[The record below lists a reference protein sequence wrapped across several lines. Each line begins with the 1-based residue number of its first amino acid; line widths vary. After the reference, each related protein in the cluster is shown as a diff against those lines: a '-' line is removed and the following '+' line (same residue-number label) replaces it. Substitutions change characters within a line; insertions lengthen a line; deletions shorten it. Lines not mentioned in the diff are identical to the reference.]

1 MFLNRELSWL
11 KFNERVLMMA
21 KNESLPLLERFKFVS
36 IFAGN
41 LDEFFMVRVSA
52 IMNQIRVGYSKK
64 DPSGHYPDT
73 IYEEIHRVVKS
84 LVEIQYAIASPMFG
98 ELASNGIVIE
108 RSDAFFKTNQ
118 DALESY
124 FDAEVFP
131 VLTPMGVDVTRRFPL
146 VANKQLHIGVE
157 VEVNDDR
164 KLAIVQVPSVLPR
177 LIKWQQEDHR
187 VIYLLLEDLIA
198 YFIDKLFVGCKIFS
212 LGYFR
217 ITRNADIQFVEEEA
231 EDLLLV
237 IEEAVK
243 LRKWGETVR
252 LETNLPQNAWLTQ
265 TLSNALELKSNQIY
279 EINGMLDLTVMHSLK
294 PTKRFAYLVNKPYLP
309 VKMTYKKNLFK
320 QIRQGDIMV
329 HHPFD
334 AFDMVLDFIK
344 EASKDPNVLAIKQ
357 TLYRVSGDSPIV
369 KALGEAAERG
379 KQVTVLLE
387 LLARFDEENNIQW
400 AKKLEQRGVHVI
412 YGLFGLKTH
421 SKITMVVRK
430 EKNAIK
436 RYLHLATGNYND
448 LTAKLYTDMGL
459 FTCRENYAKDATI
472 FFNMV
477 SGYANRIETST
488 LAVSPVNLREK
499 FYDLIDREIEMALQG
514 KKALI
519 RAKMNAL
526 VDEGMIRKLY
536 EASSKGVEVKLLV
549 RGICTLVPSAEG
561 LSERIEVRSI
571 VGEYLEHSRI
581 YAFENSGIYLSSA
594 DWMTRNLSRRVELLF
609 PIEDEA
615 ISLEIEAVL
624 DLYFSNMTK
633 CWTMTPEGNY
643 IPSRTTDETFDV
655 QQVLKKSE

>member
-21 KNESLPLLERFKFVS
+21 KNEALPLLERFKYVS
-36 IFAGN
+36 IFANN

-52 IMNQIRVGYSKK
+52 IMNQMRVGYSKK

-84 LVEIQYAIASPMFG
+84 LVEIQYAIATPMFN
-98 ELASNGIVIE
+98 ELYTNGIMIE
-108 RSDAFFKTNQ
+108 RSPDFYQTHLE
-118 DALESY
+118 ALENY
-124 FDAEVFP
+124 FDTEVFP

-146 VANKQLHIGVE
+146 VANKQLHLGVE
-157 VEVNDDR
+157 VEVNEER

-177 LIKWQQEDHR
+177 LIKWQQDDKCMT
-187 VIYLLLEDLIA
+187 YLLLEDLIA
-198 YFIDKLFVGCKIFS
+198 HFIHKLFLGCPIHS
-212 LGYFR
+212 MGYFR
-217 ITRNADIQFVEEEA
+217 ITRNADISFVEEEA

-237 IEEAVK
+237 IEEAIK

-252 LETNLPQNAWLTQ
+252 LETNLSEEDWLIK
-265 TLSNALELKSNQIY
+265 TLSSALDLKPNQVY
-279 EINGMLDLTVMHSLK
+279 PINGILDLSFMQGLK
-294 PTKRFAYLVNKPYLP
+294 PSKQYSHLLNKPYIP
-309 VKMTYKKNLFK
+309 EKMSYKKNLFK
-320 QIRQGDIMV
+320 QIKQGDILV

-334 AFDMVLDFIK
+334 AFDIVLDFIK

-369 KALGEAAERG
+369 KALGEAAEKG

-412 YGLFGLKTH
+412 YGLYGLKTH

-448 LTAKLYTDMGL
+448 LTAKFYTDMGL

-488 LAVSPVNLREK
+488 IAVSPVNLREK
-499 FYDLIDREIEMALQG
+499 FYDLIDKEIEMALQG
-514 KKALI
+514 KKAGI
-519 RAKMNAL
+519 YAKMNAL

-536 EASSKGVEVKLLV
+536 EASAKGVDVKLLV
-549 RGICTLVPSAEG
+549 RGICTLVPAQEG

-581 YAFENSGIYLSSA
+581 YAFENSGVYLSSA

-615 ISLEIEAVL
+615 IEKKVKDLLE
-624 DLYFSNMTK
+624 LYFSEEAL
-633 CWTMTPEGNY
+633 CWKMTPNGNY
-643 IPSRTTDETFDV
+643 LPSAHSEKTFDV
-655 QQVLKKSE
+655 QQILKKSQ